1 MAATGFPCA
10 ECTGQ
15 GRTSARLSGGQND
28 GVRSRTCPGEPFV
41 CVSVCDGKLID
52 LNPLDSLQS
61 TETSFPV
68 DAPGKHLFRPV
79 KALYGSWVP
88 LTWPPSSLVA
98 SSLRGVRSSRGCDR
112 RRHLLPGGLVAVAG
126 TGDSG
131 TEFVR
136 RDAAGGFQ
144 AGLGTSPKYMKN

>member
-28 GVRSRTCPGEPFV
+28 GVRSGTCPDEPFV

-79 KALYGSWVP
+79 KALYRLLGPSDMAP
-88 LTWPPSSLVA
+88 LVS
-98 SSLRGVRSSRGCDR
+98 
-112 RRHLLPGGLVAVAG
+112 GGIFAPWCE
-126 TGDSG
+126 
-131 TEFVR
+131 EF
-136 RDAAGGFQ
+136 Q
-144 AGLGTSPKYMKN
+144 GL